1 MVLRLAGK
9 STKVRPVMYPKAP
22 SPMVS
27 RTEPSAKMM
36 VSSAEHSEKAYPP
49 MVLRLARK
57 ASEVTPVF
65 SKA

>member
-36 VSSAEHSEKAYPP
+36 VSREHSE
-49 MVLRLARK
+49 
-57 ASEVTPVF
+57 TG
-65 SKA
+65 